1 MDPAEGQ
8 MTGAPTPEPISTQL
22 HRIATQRVQDG
33 GLSVPQRTHALR
45 SRMRESRTSGSVGA
59 PGW

>member
-1 MDPAEGQ
+1 

-33 GLSVPQRTHALR
+33 VLSVPQRIHDLR

-59 PGW
+59 PGR